1 MKMKHDKFNPKISK
15 KSNAENKRKKNIF
28 MKSAG
33 YYNFNTIKTSNL
45 GKKNNYLISLLGK
58 KGQKNLNLNKFGMN
72 YKKNNKNEIY
82 LTSGF
87 ENINNKKEDKV
98 RPLHRNINIRLNL
111 NSEIINNN
119 FGNYC
124 FSSKNQNIHKSMSN
138 TYLNEKI
145 KEKDKLITKLQSEL
159 LELQEFLSQLQ
170 NDKQNELYL
179 TYNTIKD
186 KDNPNTTSYNNSL
199 TAFLNAP
206 SILKFNKSN
215 LNIRNTTGK
224 YKKAPL
230 YFNSGFNTIKGGF
243 RTRKNFIRSFSSSSS
258 PRIFF
263 PHKLDNIDS
272 YNNNFPI
279 KSFKRKNE
287 KSLRINY
294 NSNPNIL
301 FKKNY
306 LFPSPK
312 SYFSRQLSY
321 SNYELENDNINNSN
335 STFNSNYKFVDKC
348 EKLKTRMKLV
358 LNKYTII
365 INELSNKCKEKKK

>member
-1 MKMKHDKFNPKISK
+1 
-15 KSNAENKRKKNIF
+15 
-28 MKSAG
+28 
-33 YYNFNTIKTSNL
+33 
-45 GKKNNYLISLLGK
+45 
-58 KGQKNLNLNKFGMN
+58 MN

-87 ENINNKKEDKV
+87 ENLNNKKEDKV

-186 KDNPNTTSYNNSL
+186 RDNPNTTSYNNSL

-230 YFNSGFNTIKGGF
+230 YFNSGLNTIKGGF

-358 LNKYTII
+358 LNEYTII

>member
-1 MKMKHDKFNPKISK
+1 MKHEKFNPNISK
-15 KSNAENKRKKNIF
+15 KSNIENKRKKNIF
-28 MKSAG
+28 MKSTG

-45 GKKNNYLISLLGK
+45 GKKKNYLISLLGK

-87 ENINNKKEDKV
+87 ENLNNKKEDKV

-124 FSSKNQNIHKSMSN
+124 FSAKNQNIHKSMSN

-159 LELQEFLSQLQ
+159 LELQEFLSRLQ

-186 KDNPNTTSYNNSL
+186 RDIPNTTSYTNSL

-206 SILKFNKSN
+206 SILKFNRSN

-263 PHKLDNIDS
+263 PHKLDNIES

-279 KSFKRKNE
+279 KSFKRKND
-287 KSLRINY
+287 KDLRINY

-306 LFPSPK
+306 QFPSPK
-312 SYFSRQLSY
+312 YFFTRQLSY
-321 SNYELENDNINNSN
+321 SNYELENDNVNNSN

-348 EKLKTRMKLV
+348 EKLKMRMKLV

-365 INELSNKCKEKKK
+365 INELSYKCKEKKK

>member
-1 MKMKHDKFNPKISK
+1 MKMKHEKFNPNTSK
-15 KSNAENKRKKNIF
+15 KSNIENKRKNNIF
-28 MKSAG
+28 MKSSG
-33 YYNFNTIKTSNL
+33 SYNFNTIKTSNL
-45 GKKNNYLISLLGK
+45 GKKKNYLISLLGK
-58 KGQKNLNLNKFGMN
+58 KNPKNLNLNKFVMN

-87 ENINNKKEDKV
+87 ENINNKKENKV

-124 FSSKNQNIHKSMSN
+124 FSTKNQNIHKSMSN
-138 TYLNEKI
+138 FNLNERI

-179 TYNTIKD
+179 TYKTMKD
-186 KDNPNTTSYNNSL
+186 KDNSNTISYNNSL

-215 LNIRNTTGK
+215 LNIRNHAGK
-224 YKKAPL
+224 NKKAPL
-230 YFNSGFNTIKGGF
+230 YFHSGFNTIKGGF
-243 RTRKNFIRSFSSSSS
+243 RTRRNFIRSFSSTSS

-263 PHKLDNIDS
+263 PRELDNVDS

-279 KSFKRKNE
+279 KSFKNKKDKN
-287 KSLRINY
+287 LRINY
-294 NSNPNIL
+294 NSNPNIF

-306 LFPSPK
+306 QFPSPK
-312 SYFSRQLSY
+312 SYFTRHLSY
-321 SNYELENDNINNSN
+321 SNYELDNNEINNSN
-335 STFNSNYKFVDKC
+335 SCFNNNYKFVDKC
-348 EKLKTRMKLV
+348 EKLKTRMKLI

-365 INELSNKCKEKKK
+365 INELNNKYKEKKK

>member
-1 MKMKHDKFNPKISK
+1 MKHEKFNPNISK
-15 KSNAENKRKKNIF
+15 KSNIENKRKKNIF

-45 GKKNNYLISLLGK
+45 GKKKNYLISLLGK

-87 ENINNKKEDKV
+87 EKLNNKKEDKV

-124 FSSKNQNIHKSMSN
+124 FSAKNQNIHKSMSN

-159 LELQEFLSQLQ
+159 LELQEFLSRLQ

-186 KDNPNTTSYNNSL
+186 RDNPNTTSYTNSL

-206 SILKFNKSN
+206 SILKFNRSN
-215 LNIRNTTGK
+215 SNIRNTTGK

-263 PHKLDNIDS
+263 PHKLDNIES

-279 KSFKRKNE
+279 KSFKRKND
-287 KSLRINY
+287 KDLRINY

-306 LFPSPK
+306 QFPSPK
-312 SYFSRQLSY
+312 YFFTRQLSY
-321 SNYELENDNINNSN
+321 SNYELENDNVNNSN

-348 EKLKTRMKLV
+348 EKLKMRMKLV

-365 INELSNKCKEKKK
+365 INELSYKCKEKKK

>member
-1 MKMKHDKFNPKISK
+1 MM
-15 KSNAENKRKKNIF
+15 AQ
-28 MKSAG
+28 A
-33 YYNFNTIKTSNL
+33 T
-45 GKKNNYLISLLGK
+45 
-58 KGQKNLNLNKFGMN
+58 
-72 YKKNNKNEIY
+72 
-82 LTSGF
+82 
-87 ENINNKKEDKV
+87 
-98 RPLHRNINIRLNL
+98 
-111 NSEIINNN
+111 
-119 FGNYC
+119 
-124 FSSKNQNIHKSMSN
+124 
-138 TYLNEKI
+138 
-145 KEKDKLITKLQSEL
+145 QSPVPMMHV
-159 LELQEFLSQLQ
+159 
-170 NDKQNELYL
+170 
-179 TYNTIKD
+179 I
-186 KDNPNTTSYNNSL
+186 
-199 TAFLNAP
+199 
-206 SILKFNKSN
+206 
-215 LNIRNTTGK
+215 
-224 YKKAPL
+224 
-230 YFNSGFNTIKGGF
+230 
-243 RTRKNFIRSFSSSSS
+243 SSSSS

-321 SNYELENDNINNSN
+321 SNYELENDNINNNN